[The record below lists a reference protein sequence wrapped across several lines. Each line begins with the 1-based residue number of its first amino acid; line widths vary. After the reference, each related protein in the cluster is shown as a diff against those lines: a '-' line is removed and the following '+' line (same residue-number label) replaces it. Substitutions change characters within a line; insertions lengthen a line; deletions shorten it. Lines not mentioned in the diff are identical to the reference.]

1 MTLLIRLHPV
11 ACFVLFFLFLYLSY
25 WSANAAPMPYSSTR
39 SEMEYYVVDNAAVT
53 ASLVL
58 AVEFLGL
65 AFYNCRIPSSRKTR
79 KR

>member
-1 MTLLIRLHPV
+1 
-11 ACFVLFFLFLYLSY
+11 
-25 WSANAAPMPYSSTR
+25 MPYSSTR